1 MANLLEWR
9 KHLKWDRHPVDQTR
23 RTKSMSSQK
32 KRKHNYC
39 QRIFCGFQTL
49 TIWEGATQSHKQ
61 NCRGYFQRQ
70 HLQIVPNNFKSRY
83 IASHHSSYM
92 MQILT
97 CCLQNGEANGD
108 EEGESK
114 EGVIEQEVRTS
125 RPLKQ
130 RVNPHLKL
138 YVLHISCLIF
148 SSF

>member
-1 MANLLEWR
+1 MPRLFSAPTPANVE
-9 KHLKWDRHPVDQTR
+9 
-23 RTKSMSSQK
+23 
-32 KRKHNYC
+32 
-39 QRIFCGFQTL
+39 
-49 TIWEGATQSHKQ
+49 A
-61 NCRGYFQRQ
+61 
-70 HLQIVPNNFKSRY
+70 FKSPL
-83 IASHHSSYM
+83 IFNGINLPLITADSIKTLNK

-138 YVLHISCLIF
+138 YVLHNSGLIF
-148 SSF
+148 SSFYVLVSGDENPHLRALGS